1 MKSSATS
8 RPASTPTAR
17 CWDSFPPPA
26 CGRAS
31 PTACACSA
39 RRCPTA
45 CSIRTASTNSLSTKT
60 RGRAMDMIFSSFVVL
75 LFAASILAFEGA
87 WLWWSG
93 THGGGARR
101 ITKRLHLMAGRGDGG
116 ADRLSIL
123 KQRRYSASP
132 ALDHAL
138 RRLPQTAL
146 IERLLLQAGA
156 RWTVAQFLAGS
167 GVALVGALL
176 LPSGLLLRV
185 RGARLHKLEEQ
196 LPDAADFLGRALR
209 AGHSFANVLQM
220 VGDELPDPIAA
231 EFKFTYEEINYGV
244 PMNEA
249 LHNLAA
255 RVPLTDLRYLVIAVL
270 IQRESG
276 GNLAEILDNISRLIR
291 ARLKLLG
298 QVRVMSAEGRMSA
311 WVLGLMPIVILMV
324 MSVASPKYIS
334 ILWTDPTGLRM
345 LWYGAVASVV
355 GVLWMRR
362 VVRIRV

>member
-1 MKSSATS
+1 
-8 RPASTPTAR
+8 
-17 CWDSFPPPA
+17 
-26 CGRAS
+26 
-31 PTACACSA
+31 
-39 RRCPTA
+39 
-45 CSIRTASTNSLSTKT
+45 
-60 RGRAMDMIFSSFVVL
+60 MDMVFSSFVVL
-75 LFAASILAFEGA
+75 LFAAAILAFEA
-87 WLWWSG
+87 TWLWWSG

-101 ITKRLHLMAGRGDGG
+101 IAKRLRLMAGRGDGG
-116 ADRLSIL
+116 ADKLSIL

-132 ALDHAL
+132 ALDQAL
-138 RRLPQTAL
+138 RRIPQTAL

-167 GVALVGALL
+167 GAALVAGLLLPLFWHMPIVPSLSVPAGALL
-176 LPSGLLLRV
+176 LPYGWLLRV
-185 RGARLHKLEEQ
+185 RAARLHKLEEQ
-196 LPDAADFLGRALR
+196 LPETADFLGRALR

-220 VGDELPDPIAA
+220 VGDELPDPIAG
-231 EFKFTYEEINYGV
+231 EFKFAYEEINYGV

-249 LHNLAA
+249 LHNLAT

-311 WVLGLMPIVILMV
+311 WILGLMPIVILLV
-324 MSVASPKYIS
+324 MAVVSPNYIS
-334 ILWTDPTGLRM
+334 VLWTDPTGLRM
-345 LWYGAVASVV
+345 LWYGAAASVV
-355 GVLWMRR
+355 GVLWMRS